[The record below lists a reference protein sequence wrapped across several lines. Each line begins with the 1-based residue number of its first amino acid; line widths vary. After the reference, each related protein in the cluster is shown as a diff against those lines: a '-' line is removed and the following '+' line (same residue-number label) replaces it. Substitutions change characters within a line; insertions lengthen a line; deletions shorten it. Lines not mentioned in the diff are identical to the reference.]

1 MSCFSPNDQ
10 PPGWSTMPGSQGS
23 VQLSK
28 SCRHPL
34 QEGLLSEILVKRSQ
48 QRRIISP
55 LNYKERFFILTKS
68 ALSYHECNMATQK
81 VGNRKGSIA
90 LTKIKCVEKV
100 LPTAEITPDKKFPF
114 QVVHDN
120 GCLYVF
126 SPSEDSQT
134 RWVKMLQKEI
144 SNNTTLALKYHP
156 CFWIEGEWLCC
167 QQTARNAIGCKEY
180 QLPGPEFFNDEI
192 SEMQNICQSP
202 KLPPLPPIPI
212 SPTPFPSSPQAN
224 GSQSKTS
231 IPFALAL
238 SDFPA
243 LPPPPPPCTP
253 PPPPPCTPPPPVP
266 MFNQLQLP
274 PNLPVA
280 SIPELPYP
288 SHTELPVVVALY
300 HFSAQ
305 ESNDLSLV
313 VGQEYELLDSTD
325 SQWWHAR
332 DSMGR
337 EGFIPSAHVIEK
349 TYNNLEAYEWYSKN
363 ISRNKA
369 EELLKQEGKEGSF
382 IVRDSS
388 QAGFYTVSIYSNS
401 CSDGGVVK
409 HYQVRE
415 VDKTSKK
422 YYLAEKYLFDSIPVL
437 INYHMHNSAG
447 LVSRLRHPVCT
458 RSGTA
463 PTTAGFSYNKWEINP
478 KELTIQTELGNGQFG
493 VVKKG
498 KWRGQCTVAIKMIRE
513 GSMSEDDFI
522 QEARSMMKLCHPKLV
537 QLYGVCTQR
546 RPIYIVT
553 EFMEGGCLESYL
565 RRRRTSLRLP
575 TLLEMGRDACEA
587 MQYLEANGFIHRDLA
602 ARNCLVNAQN
612 TVKVSD
618 FGMTRYV
625 LDDQYTSS
633 SGTKFPVRWSAV
645 EVFLYCKF
653 SSKSDVWSFGVLLWE
668 IFSGGAMPYETWNN
682 NDVVELVQKGHRL
695 AQPDKAPAE
704 VYNVMRSC
712 WQMAPE
718 ERPSFRDLLNSI
730 NSIMEKD

>member
-1 MSCFSPNDQ
+1 MPRSQSFVQ
-10 PPGWSTMPGSQGS
+10 P
-23 VQLSK
+23 SK
-28 SCRHPL
+28 SCRHSL

-48 QRRIISP
+48 QRRRISP

-68 ALSYHECNMATQK
+68 ALSYYECNMATQK

-114 QVVHDN
+114 QVVHDS

-144 SNNTTLALKYHP
+144 SNNTILALKYHP

-180 QLPGPEFFNDEI
+180 QLPGPEFFNDET
-192 SEMQNICQSP
+192 SELQNICQSP
-202 KLPPLPPIPI
+202 KLPPLPPIPTSS
-212 SPTPFPSSPQAN
+212 SPPFTSFPQAN
-224 GSQSKTS
+224 GSQSKTFT
-231 IPFALAL
+231 PFTLPL

-253 PPPPPCTPPPPVP
+253 PPPVP
-266 MFNQLQLP
+266 IFNQSPLP
-274 PNLPVA
+274 PHLPST
-280 SIPELPYP
+280 SIPEPPHPLAAL
-288 SHTELPVVVALY
+288 SSRTELHVAVALY
-300 HFSAQ
+300 NFTAQ

-313 VGQEYELLDSTD
+313 VGHEYQLLDSTD

-337 EGFIPSAHVIEK
+337 EGFIPSSHVVEK
-349 TYNNLEAYEWYSKN
+349 TCTNLEAYEWYSKN

-388 QAGFYTVSIYSNS
+388 QAGIYTVSIYSNS
-401 CSDGGVVK
+401 YSGGGIVK

-415 VDKTSKK
+415 VDTSSKK
-422 YYLAEKYLFDSIPVL
+422 YYLAEKYLFDSIPAL

-447 LVSRLRHPVCT
+447 LVSRLRYPVCT

-463 PTTAGFSYNKWEINP
+463 PSTAGFSYNKWEINP

-553 EFMEGGCLESYL
+553 EFMEGGCLESFL
-565 RRRRTSLRLP
+565 RRRRSPLQLP

-602 ARNCLVNAQN
+602 SRNCLVNAQN

-618 FGMTRYV
+618 FGMTR
-625 LDDQYTSS
+625 
-633 SGTKFPVRWSAV
+633 
-645 EVFLYCKF
+645 
-653 SSKSDVWSFGVLLWE
+653 
-668 IFSGGAMPYETWNN
+668 
-682 NDVVELVQKGHRL
+682 
-695 AQPDKAPAE
+695 
-704 VYNVMRSC
+704 
-712 WQMAPE
+712 
-718 ERPSFRDLLNSI
+718 
-730 NSIMEKD
+730 